1 MAQHYLNYRWT
12 CPEILES
19 VCSGQQG
26 SVLYV
31 PDNSIAVPLDEGEVS
46 YDFKVTVYLE
56 ELSENVYIESS
67 DTISVTWLN
76 HASPLIDS
84 IVIDPIPVSSTSDSD
99 VTFSLIGSN
108 FNETSEMS

>member
-1 MAQHYLNYRWT
+1 M
-12 CPEILES
+12 
-19 VCSGQQG
+19 GQQG

-31 PDNSIAVPLDEGEVS
+31 PDNSIVLPLDEGEVS
-46 YDFKVTVYLE
+46 YDFEVTVSLE
-56 ELSENVYIESS
+56 EPSENVYVESS

-84 IVIDPIPVSSTSDSD
+84 IAIDPTPVSSTSDSD

-108 FNETSEMS
+108 FNATSEMSLKTV